1 MTAPP
6 FAPILI
12 ANRHCLMRPAEDLE
26 APYAPFES
34 YGTFNEFSRVVTKH
48 VLGGQERFNE
58 LKQRLE
64 MCEHANS
71 KAGAAALGYLIA
83 MEEKNDGKNTIYD
96 LVLEQVEDDGN
107 SMKRTDAIFTVIYKW
122 LDEKFAEDDFL
133 SCDGVRIALHEA
145 FEPHMP

>member
-1 MTAPP
+1 
-6 FAPILI
+6 
-12 ANRHCLMRPAEDLE
+12 MRPAEPLE
-26 APYAPFES
+26 TPYAPFES

-83 MEEKNDGKNTIYD
+83 MEEKNDNKNTIYD
-96 LVLEQVEDDGN
+96 LVLEQVEDDGID
-107 SMKRTDAIFTVIYKW
+107 SMCRTDAIFSVIYKW
-122 LDEKFAEDDFL
+122 LDKALAEEGYEGDAYLRAF
-133 SCDGVRIALHEA
+133 ITTK
-145 FEPHMP
+145 FEPYMP

>member
-1 MTAPP
+1 
-6 FAPILI
+6 
-12 ANRHCLMRPAEDLE
+12 MRPAEDQE

-83 MEEKNDGKNTIYD
+83 MEEKNDGKNSIYD
-96 LVLEQVEDDGN
+96 LVLEQVEDDRVD
-107 SMKRTDAIFTVIYKW
+107 SMNRTDAIFSAIYEW
-122 LDEKFAEDDFL
+122 LDGKFESEGYL
-133 SCDGVRIALHEA
+133 DGENSSRSALHEA
-145 FEPHMP
+145 FAPYMP

>member
-1 MTAPP
+1 
-6 FAPILI
+6 
-12 ANRHCLMRPAEDLE
+12 MRPAEDLE

-83 MEEKNDGKNTIYD
+83 MEEKNDGKETIYD
-96 LVLEQVEDDGN
+96 LVLEQVEDDAVD
-107 SMKRTDAIFTVIYKW
+107 SMNRTDAIFTVIYKW
-122 LDEKFAEDDFL
+122 LDEKLAEDGFL

-145 FEPHMP
+145 FDPCMP

>member
-1 MTAPP
+1 M
-6 FAPILI
+6 
-12 ANRHCLMRPAEDLE
+12 CPAEDQE
-26 APYAPFES
+26 VPYAPFES

-96 LVLEQVEDDGN
+96 LVLEQVGDDAVD
-107 SMKRTDAIFTVIYKW
+107 SMKRTDAIFSAIYPW
-122 LDEKFAEDDFL
+122 LDEKFAEDGFL
-133 SCDGVRIALHEA
+133 SCDGARIVLHEA
-145 FEPHMP
+145 FDPYMP

>member
-1 MTAPP
+1 
-6 FAPILI
+6 
-12 ANRHCLMRPAEDLE
+12 MRPAEDQE

-83 MEEKNDGKNTIYD
+83 MEEKNDGKETIYD
-96 LVLEQVEDDGN
+96 LVLEQVEDESGAL
-107 SMKRTDAIFTVIYKW
+107 SRTDAIFSAIYLW
-122 LDEKFAEDDFL
+122 LDEKFAEDGFL
-133 SCDGVRIALHEA
+133 SCDGARIVLHEA

>member
-1 MTAPP
+1 M
-6 FAPILI
+6 
-12 ANRHCLMRPAEDLE
+12 CPAEDPLE

-96 LVLEQVEDDGN
+96 LVLEQVEDDVD
-107 SMKRTDAIFTVIYKW
+107 SMCRTDAIFSVIYKW
-122 LDEKFAEDDFL
+122 LDKEFAEEGFQPDDG
-133 SCDGVRIALHEA
+133 SRMTLHEA
-145 FEPHMP
+145 FDSYMP